1 MEPADYMKI
10 TMSVAEA
17 KELLQPFTPERCVA
31 DSIAT
36 AIRGKKLTPIQAQAA
51 LVLAWNDLLYRT
63 QFGIS
68 DWDRGEHPCQED

>member
-17 KELLQPFTPERCVA
+17 QKLLQPFTPERVVA

-63 QFGIS
+63 QFDLK
-68 DWDRGEHPCQED
+68 DWNRGEHLYQED